1 MTKLNDMARVIRS
14 KNSGPFQLTFDV
26 IFNDAETCRKAKESG
41 VLTPESFAK
50 LFHISVD
57 QITTF
62 VWFDVANAFKATIV
76 RPRDS
81 GSYGERD
88 TYGAQQAAPLLDLE
102 FPFSIL
108 S

>member
-1 MTKLNDMARVIRS
+1 MTKLNDITRVIRS

-26 IFNDAETCRKAKESG
+26 IFNDAENCQKVKASG

-50 LFHISVD
+50 LFNISTD
-57 QITTF
+57 KITTF

-88 TYGAQQAAPLLDLE
+88 TYGAQQAAPLIDLE
-102 FPFSIL
+102 FPF
-108 S
+108 

>member
-1 MTKLNDMARVIRS
+1 MTKLNDMTRVIRS

-26 IFNDAETCRKAKESG
+26 IFNDAEMYRKAKESG
-41 VLTPESFAK
+41 VLTPERFAA
-50 LFHISVD
+50 LLNITVE
-57 QITTF
+57 QITAF

-88 TYGAQQAAPLLDLE
+88 TYGAQQAAALIDLE
-102 FPFSIL
+102 FPF
-108 S
+108 

>member
-1 MTKLNDMARVIRS
+1 MTKLNDITRVIRS

-26 IFNDAETCRKAKESG
+26 IFNDTESYQKAKASG
-41 VLTPESFAK
+41 VLTPEDFAE
-50 LFHISVD
+50 LFNISTD

-88 TYGAQQAAPLLDLE
+88 TYGAQQAAPLIDLE
-102 FPFSIL
+102 FPF
-108 S
+108 

>member
-1 MTKLNDMARVIRS
+1 MTKLNDMTRVIRS

-26 IFNDAETCRKAKESG
+26 IFNDEETYRKAKESG
-41 VLTPESFAK
+41 VLTPERFAD
-50 LFHISVD
+50 LFNISIEK
-57 QITTF
+57 ITAF

-88 TYGAQQAAPLLDLE
+88 TYGAQQAASLIDLE
-102 FPFSIL
+102 FPF
-108 S
+108 

>member
-1 MTKLNDMARVIRS
+1 MTKLNDMTRVIRS

-26 IFNDAETCRKAKESG
+26 IFNDAETCQKAKESG

-50 LFHISVD
+50 LFNISTD

-88 TYGAQQAAPLLDLE
+88 TYGAQQAAPLIDLE
-102 FPFSIL
+102 FPF
-108 S
+108 

>member
-1 MTKLNDMARVIRS
+1 MTKLNDITRVIRS

-26 IFNDAETCRKAKESG
+26 IFNDAESCQKAKASG
-41 VLTPESFAK
+41 VLTPESFAR
-50 LFHISVD
+50 LFNISTD
-57 QITTF
+57 KITTF

-88 TYGAQQAAPLLDLE
+88 TYGAQQAAPLIDLE
-102 FPFSIL
+102 FPF
-108 S
+108 

>member
-1 MTKLNDMARVIRS
+1 MTKLNDMTRVIRS

-41 VLTPESFAK
+41 VLTPESFAE

-102 FPFSIL
+102 FPF
-108 S
+108 